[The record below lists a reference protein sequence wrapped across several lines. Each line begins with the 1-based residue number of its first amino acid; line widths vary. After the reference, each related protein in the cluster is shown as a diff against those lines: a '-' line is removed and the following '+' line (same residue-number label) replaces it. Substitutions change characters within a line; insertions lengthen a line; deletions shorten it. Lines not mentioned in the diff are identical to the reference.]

1 MKRIGLI
8 LLILLGGISV
18 KAAYKQDTTI
28 VEFTDKGVKKRVT
41 VYTSGNKD
49 FELPRNL
56 NLENVLK
63 TLGVDS
69 AERRRTIALLE
80 QNNAKQDTL
89 VIAAADGRSVKIIT
103 SDAGDLSRK
112 DKEDNDHWSRSDT
125 RDNEEEKSSET
136 RTWSSKPE
144 KKSSNSRFFSKS
156 DFGIYLGLNNWAN
169 GPSTVPDLQ
178 TWGSRF
184 VALSFQRNATLING
198 KQVDFAIS
206 YGPEIA
212 WNNFMF
218 EGNNYIDNSTGKIE
232 FFKSAKDLNKSK
244 LVVTSLN
251 LPIMFNF
258 GFEEA
263 KFKIGLGGY
272 VGYRVGSYRKLKYSD
287 SSKKEINKDNYGLN
301 DFRYGLVA
309 EIGKRRGIT
318 FFGRYDMG
326 ELFKSSQENAAG
338 LQAWTIGIRL

>member
-1 MKRIGLI
+1 MKRVGLI

-18 KAAYKQDTTI
+18 KASYKQDTTI
-28 VEFTDKGVKKRVT
+28 VEFTDRGVKKRVT
-41 VYTSGNKD
+41 VYTSSKKD

-63 TLGVDS
+63 SIGVDS
-69 AERRRTIALLE
+69 SERRRAITLLE
-80 QNNAKQDTL
+80 QNSSTQDTL
-89 VIAAADGRSVKIIT
+89 VITSTDGRNIRIIT
-103 SDAGDLSRK
+103 SDAKDLSNRDKSSDDHWERTGRK
-112 DKEDNDHWSRSDT
+112 DDDDDTSNDT
-125 RDNEEEKSSET
+125 K
-136 RTWSSKPE
+136 TWYSKP
-144 KKSSNSRFFSKS
+144 KKKNTNGRFFSKS

-169 GPSTVPDLQ
+169 GPSALPSLQ

-198 KQVDFAIS
+198 KQVDFALS

-212 WNNFMF
+212 WNNFML
-218 EGNNYIDNSTGKIE
+218 EGNNYIDHSTAQVE
-232 FFKSAKDLNKSK
+232 FLTAPKDLNKSK

-251 LPIMFNF
+251 LPVMLNF

-263 KFKIGLGGY
+263 KFKIAFGGY

-287 SSKKEINKDNYGLN
+287 SSKKEITKDNYGLN
-301 DFRYGLVA
+301 DFRYGLLA

-326 ELFKSSQENAAG
+326 ELFKSGQKNVDG
-338 LQAWTIGIRL
+338 VQAWTIGIRL